1 MQRYDNFLIVK
12 CFGLQKHLHIIHTEN
27 AANSGLP
34 DLVAVQQF
42 ELLRAFVEIVAE
54 RYAISPLLDFTALD
68 PQLYIHWVAGFEHL
82 AQCRYVDGLCH
93 ISYRWD

>member
-1 MQRYDNFLIVK
+1 MHRNAVNFK
-12 CFGLQKHLHIIHTEN
+12 N